1 VERRIRTDQ
10 RQRGTRAAGAGRN
23 RPILAARLAVL
34 AVALAACAWF
44 ALGAV
49 QVHDQS
55 RAAALIPDRNTLTE
69 TQANRIFH
77 LLDRAGTLNPDRNI
91 DILRAETYLH
101 TGDAAAAER
110 EMLRVVR
117 AEPMNIEAWFL
128 LEIASAPVDRAT
140 ERLAIAKQRE
150 LAPPVPA
157 AR

>member
-1 VERRIRTDQ
+1 M
-10 RQRGTRAAGAGRN
+10 
-23 RPILAARLAVL
+23 LAVRLAVL
-34 AVALAACAWF
+34 AASLVACAWF

-49 QVHDQS
+49 QVHDQN
-55 RAAALIPDRNTLTE
+55 RAAALIPDQNSLTAA
-69 TQANRIFH
+69 QAHTILR

-101 TGDAAAAER
+101 TGEPRAAER

-128 LEIASAPVDRAT
+128 LEIASAPQDRAT
-140 ERLAIAKQRE
+140 ERLAIAEQQQ
-150 LAPPVPA
+150 LAPPVPL